1 MKNGRIK
8 EQRCRI
14 EGYKSRYE
22 EWKDKI
28 RRCRIEGYKSRDVEW
43 KGKKVDM
50 ENGRIKYGDV
60 E

>member
-1 MKNGRIK
+1 MENGRIK

-14 EGYKSRYE
+14 EGYKSR
-22 EWKDKI
+22 
-28 RRCRIEGYKSRDVEW
+28 DVEW
-43 KGKKVDM
+43 KGKRVDM